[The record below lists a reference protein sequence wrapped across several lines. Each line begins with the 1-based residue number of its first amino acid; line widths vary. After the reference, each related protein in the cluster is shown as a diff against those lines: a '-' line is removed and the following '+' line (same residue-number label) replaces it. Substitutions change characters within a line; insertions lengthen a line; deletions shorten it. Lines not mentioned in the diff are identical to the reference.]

1 MKPLCGSA
9 PEIDIEKAASGFGAT
24 LAEAALLEG
33 HAESP
38 LFAPDDAAW
47 PLQLVRLHSEG
58 DAVRNK
64 ERGYDFKRCAGF
76 RDVANGTGNCAAA
89 ELDRSG
95 LQYTAAWRGA
105 GKRHRIGLR
114 PIYEQSLKQA
124 PGNSTARRQI
134 YGL

>member
-33 HAESP
+33 HAYSP

-58 DAVRNK
+58 EAVGNK

-95 LQYTAAWRGA
+95 LQYTAALRDA
-105 GKRHRIGLR
+105 GKCHPTDIRLN
-114 PIYEQSLKQA
+114 YEQTHK
-124 PGNSTARRQI
+124 GDAR
-134 YGL
+134 